1 FTRHLSNN
9 VSGFAAYSNTDRH
22 TSYAFDREGF
32 RWTASDPSDPCL
44 AAPATPVATDPV
56 AGLDGDDELVFMAR
70 DAGTRA
76 PAGAALPAGV
86 EGAHEVAVVDPSD
99 GGPSG
104 YVYVMKAGDD
114 GPRAAFDSTNGYVR
128 YERDADADVF
138 RFSQSSYSNYGNAPK
153 GPWRDDAGTCHTAEE
168 EWKQRRPGDEATIT
182 TPRYRFRY
190 DGRWLMTALQVS
202 ADADGDWTYGADM
215 VDQWKARAFQQRPG
229 GQTPCCGYEEEEN
242 NWGGSSQLLGERVGP
257 VRAIRET
264 WGADSG
270 TNVVRREVFYRDE
283 IRQRTYLRVHVIPPL
298 DGIYAQWDHTAG
310 AVTRYYNPL
319 VPDGVD
325 VDGRNDEAFGNQR
338 VHVGFDGISIDGND
352 TTSELLRSVTGG
364 TPLTLG
370 SPNEPDCRPADPLAA
385 VYDGWD
391 DLCIHND
398 VDIPDPLFSGPSVLL
413 SWEQVSGPAGTLVT
427 RWSPVD
433 VTAGGLVQSA
443 LAVPYYRD
451 DSCFDDGTGSDPG
464 PHLAKR
470 RTDEG
475 ADATWTDAE
484 GTIRPRECWD
494 AARHADDPDYAATV
508 GTRRFWQGSVGT
520 HGLHILLIAD
530 SDNAFTTVPLTEI
543 NAEQRMVVLP
553 PTEGNVG
560 EQYGRSFEKPLL
572 TTVAPFEGTTTAAT
586 HLELSAPAGGAHGD
600 PVTVSAT
607 LTRTGGAPVAG
618 RELTFSVGSTSVT
631 ATTSDDG
638 SASATL
644 VPTDPPGVTDVV
656 VAFAGGDGDGPSRAT
671 ASFEITRESTALTAL
686 GATRQRS
693 EHRVSAQLVED
704 DGPPVAG
711 RTVEFEAGGVSTTAV
726 TDPDGVAEAVL
737 RLSGGDRSWTVAF
750 AGDDVYEPSTA
761 SATSR

>member
-1 FTRHLSNN
+1 MDGQPASIAGAFVRNAERAPQKLCLRFEGEEWTYERLRSRAAA
-9 VSGFAAYSNTDRH
+9 FAA
-22 TSYAFDREGF
+22 A
-32 RWTASDPSDPCL
+32 L
-44 AAPATPVATDPV
+44 AAR
-56 AGLDGDDELVFMAR
+56 GDGGTGR
-70 DAGTRA
+70 DGQS
-76 PAGAALPAGV
+76 
-86 EGAHEVAVVDPSD
+86 VAVVDPLD
-99 GGPSG
+99 PAATR
-104 YVYVMKAGDD
+104 YVYLFRQEGGSSFSWK
-114 GPRAAFDSTNGYVR
+114 NGAVR
-128 YERDADADVF
+128 MQRDADAD
-138 RFSQSSYSNYGNAPK
+138 RWLDRGSWADSDPEKLGTSNRGYGANLP
-153 GPWRDDAGTCHTAEE
+153 GTVCDDAGRVLPGLSEDRFPSDAMTVTTPTYRLRATGRWMVRELNIR
-168 EWKQRRPGDEATIT
+168 KPSKLDVPGDG
-182 TPRYRFRY
+182 
-190 DGRWLMTALQVS
+190 DGL
-202 ADADGDWTYGADM
+202 YGADLI
-215 VDQWKARAFQQRPG
+215 DRWKGRAFQQSPDSSISLVG
-229 GQTPCCGYEEEEN
+229 FEDEQV
-242 NWGGSSQLLGERVGP
+242 NWEANASLLGWRVGP
-257 VRAIRET
+257 VRAIREV

-270 TNVVRREVFYRDE
+270 TNVTKTETYYRDADVY
-283 IRQRTYLRVHVIPPL
+283 RYRVRVHPIPS
-298 DGIYAQWDHTAG
+298 DGLYTSWDYNADT
-310 AVTRYYNPL
+310 VSTYYNL
-319 VPDGVD
+319 LNPDGVPI
-325 VDGRNDEAFGNQR
+325 DGVNDDTG
-338 VHVGFDGISIDGND
+338 SIDQVP
-352 TTSELLRSVTGG
+352 VTGQ
-364 TPLTLG
+364 PAYF
-370 SPNEPDCRPADPLAA
+370 DAADPTFDLPSAVQRPEQVAGKGDAGSA
-385 VYDGWD
+385 VY
-391 DLCIHND
+391 
-398 VDIPDPLFSGPSVLL
+398 VF
-413 SWEQVSGPAGTLVT
+413 EFT
-427 RWSPVD
+427 SP
-433 VTAGGLVQSA
+433 TFASNPT
-443 LAVPYYRD
+443 AVPYYRD